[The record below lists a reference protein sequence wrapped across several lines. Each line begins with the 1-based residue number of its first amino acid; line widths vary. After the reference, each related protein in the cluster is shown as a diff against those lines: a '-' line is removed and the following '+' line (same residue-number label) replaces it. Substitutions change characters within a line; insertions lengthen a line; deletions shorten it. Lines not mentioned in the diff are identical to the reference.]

1 MENLIEII
9 KLIESVNPECA
20 KRLAEAILEAAML
33 LHECATADYVD
44 DEEEDFPAIPGRPVV
59 YSYSLEN

>member
-9 KLIESVNPECA
+9 KLIESINPECA

-33 LHECATADYVD
+33 LHECTTADYVD
-44 DEEEDFPAIPGRPVV
+44 EEEEFPTIPGRPVV
-59 YSYSLEN
+59 YSLEN